1 MLQLRLYTRLSIL
14 HEEIAGQLK
23 KILLAQRVKVLGVV
37 NLLHGKKTHV
47 LQTSV
52 TVLWSYSSKV

>member
-37 NLLHGKKTHV
+37 NLLHGKGTRIADERNR
-47 LQTSV
+47 SV
-52 TVLWSYSSKV
+52 VIF

>member
-37 NLLHGKKTHV
+37 TLLHGKKNTRIADERNR
-47 LQTSV
+47 SV
-52 TVLWSYSSKV
+52 VIF